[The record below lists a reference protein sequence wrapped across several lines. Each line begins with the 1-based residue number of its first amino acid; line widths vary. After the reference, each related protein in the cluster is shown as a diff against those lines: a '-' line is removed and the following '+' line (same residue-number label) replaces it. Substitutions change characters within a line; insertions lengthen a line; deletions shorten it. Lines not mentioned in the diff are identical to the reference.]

1 MTVADMFAWARARDH
16 SFPLLILSFN
26 PLIILPSG
34 ERHWTR
40 YLLNASHDD
49 LCRLQA
55 RIEQWNARARVRET
69 FAREG

>member
-1 MTVADMFAWARARDH
+1 MTVPDMLAWARSRNH
-16 SFPLLILSFN
+16 PFPLLILSFN
-26 PLIILPSG
+26 PLIVLQARG
-34 ERHWTR
+34 RAWTR

-69 FAREG
+69 LVREG